1 MRQQLGSRATDDA
14 AWYCANALFWLATW
28 CAIIRG
34 MNLLLLH
41 PDQHLNGDLWRLN
54 IRQCNHVRNVL
65 NRIEG
70 QQCRA
75 GLLDG
80 ATGFAT
86 IKSIKNNEITVKFKP
101 DSDPP
106 PALPLSLL
114 MALPRPKMLKR
125 ILIDA
130 TSLGIKRIVLINS
143 WKVDKSYWQTPNLKA
158 DLLREKMILGLE
170 QARDTGLPELIL
182 APRFKPFVEDSLNE
196 WAGSGQRILAHP
208 GDYPTLPCNL
218 SEPVTLAVGPEGG
231 WTPYEVD
238 MLQRQGFACHS
249 FGARIL
255 RVETALPA
263 LVGRIMRLP

>member
-1 MRQQLGSRATDDA
+1 LFSRFIP
-14 AWYCANALFWLATW
+14 Y
-28 CAIIRG
+28 AIIRV

-41 PDQHLNGDLWRLN
+41 PDQYLHGNRWRLN
-54 IRQCNHVRNVL
+54 TRQRNHVCSVL
-65 NRIEG
+65 KLAEG

-75 GLLDG
+75 GVLAG
-80 ATGFAT
+80 STGIAT
-86 IKSIKNNEITVKFKP
+86 IHVIKNNEIEVEFKP
-101 DSDPP
+101 ESNSIQ
-106 PALPLSLL
+106 ALPLSLL

-170 QARDTGLPELIL
+170 QARDTHLPELTL
-182 APRFKPFVEDSLNE
+182 APRFKPFVEDSLND
-196 WAGSGQRILAHP
+196 WAGTGQRILAHP
-208 GDYPTLPCNL
+208 GDHPALPCNL
-218 SEPVTLAVGPEGG
+218 AEPVTLAIGPEGG
-231 WTPYEVD
+231 WTDYEVE
-238 MLQRQGFACHS
+238 MLQQQGFACRS

-263 LVGRIMRLP
+263 LVGRLMRLP

>member
-1 MRQQLGSRATDDA
+1 MRQQSSARSVHGA
-14 AWYCANALFWLATW
+14 APRHHKPLFWGATR
-28 CAIIRG
+28 CAIIRA

-41 PDQHLNGDLWRLN
+41 PDQHLHDALWRLN
-54 IRQCNHVRNVL
+54 PRQCTHVRTVL
-65 NRIEG
+65 KLVEG

-75 GLLDG
+75 GLLG
-80 ATGFAT
+80 GGTGIA
-86 IKSIKNNEITVKFKP
+86 IVKLIKNNEITVEFKP
-101 DSDPP
+101 DSQAKSP
-106 PALPLSLL
+106 LPLSLL

-170 QARDTGLPELIL
+170 QARDTRLPELLL
-182 APRFKPFVEDSLNE
+182 APRFKPFVEDTLDK

-208 GDYPTLPCNL
+208 GDHPTLPCDL
-218 SEPVTLAVGPEGG
+218 AEPVTLAVGPEGG
-231 WTPYEVD
+231 WTDYEVD
-238 MLQRQGFACHS
+238 MLQQQGFACHS

>member
-1 MRQQLGSRATDDA
+1 MRQQIAGSPLNGA
-14 AWYCANALFWLATW
+14 ARCRHQPVFWRATW
-28 CAIIRG
+28 CAIIRA

-41 PDQHLNGDLWRLN
+41 PDQHLHDALWRLN
-54 IRQCNHVRNVL
+54 TRQCIHVRTVL
-65 NRIEG
+65 NLAEG

-75 GLLDG
+75 GLLG
-80 ATGFAT
+80 GSTGMATV
-86 IKSIKNNEITVKFKP
+86 KSIENNGITVEFKP
-101 DSDPP
+101 LSHPE
-106 PALPLSLL
+106 ATLPLSLL

-170 QARDTGLPELIL
+170 QARDTCLPELIL
-182 APRFKPFVEDSLNE
+182 APRFKPFVEDSLDE

-218 SEPVTLAVGPEGG
+218 TEPVTLAVGPEGG

-263 LVGRIMRLP
+263 LVGRLMTFP

>member
-1 MRQQLGSRATDDA
+1 MRQQSAGPPVHDAARHCDKPLFWRATR
-14 AWYCANALFWLATW
+14 
-28 CAIIRG
+28 CAIIRA

-41 PDQHLNGDLWRLN
+41 PDQHLHDALWRLN
-54 IRQCNHVRNVL
+54 ARQYDHVRTVL
-65 NRIEG
+65 KLVEG

-75 GLLDG
+75 GLLG
-80 ATGFAT
+80 QGTGFAI
-86 IKSIKNNEITVKFKP
+86 IKSMKNNELTVEFKL
-101 DSDPP
+101 DSQSARPL
-106 PALPLSLL
+106 ALSLL

-170 QARDTGLPELIL
+170 QARDTVLPELIL
-182 APRFKPFVEDSLNE
+182 APRFKPFVEDSLDE

-208 GDYPTLPCNL
+208 GDHPTLPCDL
-218 SEPVTLAVGPEGG
+218 DEPVTLAVGPEGG
-231 WTPYEVD
+231 WTHYEVG
-238 MLQRQGFACHS
+238 MLQQQGFACHS

>member
-1 MRQQLGSRATDDA
+1 
-14 AWYCANALFWLATW
+14 
-28 CAIIRG
+28 

-41 PDQHLNGDLWRLN
+41 PDQHLYDALWRLN
-54 IRQCNHVRNVL
+54 ARQCDHVRTVL
-65 NRIEG
+65 KLAEG

-75 GLLDG
+75 GLLG
-80 ATGFAT
+80 ESTGFAT
-86 IKSIKNNEITVKFKP
+86 IKSIKNNEVLVEFKP
-101 DSDPP
+101 ESQPMPP
-106 PALPLSLL
+106 LPLSLL

-170 QARDTGLPELIL
+170 QARDTRLPELIL
-182 APRFKPFVEDSLNE
+182 APRFKPFVEDSLGK

-208 GDYPTLPCNL
+208 GDDYPTLPCDL

-231 WTPYEVD
+231 WTDYEVD
-238 MLQRQGFACHS
+238 MLQRQGFACHR

-263 LVGRIMRLP
+263 LVGRLMRLP